1 MKQIKRRL
9 LTVALAVTVCCMG
22 LSACDSSNSENVPP
36 EGSDS
41 AKTAG
46 FIETGSFDSNDTW
59 AFYWYLCGS
68 DLESGNGAAT
78 SDLDEMLAVELPPNV
93 QVIIQTGGAQQWQNN
108 IVDAGKTQRYLYSSD
123 GLELVDEQPVANFG
137 DAQTLADFL
146 GFCAENYPADH
157 TMVSFW
163 NHGGGSV
170 SGAAFDELHNFD
182 SLTLDEMYQAFESV
196 YELSEE
202 TPPFELVG
210 FDTCL
215 MATIDV
221 AYTFSDIGRY
231 LVASQE
237 LEPSTGWY
245 YSGWLQALADNPAMN
260 GAGLG
265 KAICDSYVEGCE
277 QYGVADDI
285 TLSVVDL
292 SKMDRIMAAYNNLGK
307 EALSLAAD
315 DPVFFSEFG
324 RAASRAE
331 NYGGN
336 TPDEGYTNMV
346 DLGHL
351 VRNSK
356 NILPENAQ
364 SVLDALDEAVV
375 YRVNGPYR
383 EQATG
388 LSCYYSYNGDADN
401 YAGYTQIGASEPFIY
416 LYGYELGGELPDE
429 GMQYVSDMGYE
440 ALPEI
445 PNLNNTGTNLEDFPL
460 TVSEDGNAV
469 MELGSDI
476 SNLLKGVYFQL
487 YYVDEEED
495 IILMLG
501 RDNDIDMD
509 WENGIF
515 QDNFRGVWGAI
526 DGYLCYMEIV
536 YEGDNYNL
544 YSIPILLNG
553 EEYHLR
559 VVYSYT
565 EEAYQIL
572 GARKGLDDN
581 GMADKNMVQ
590 LKPGDEITTLH
601 YVQTISG
608 EEDDLQQVPIDTFAV
623 TETTSFAEEDMG
635 DGTFMMM
642 FEMVDASSE
651 SYFSDLVE
659 FTVEGDTIYTESLS

>member
-9 LTVALAVTVCCMG
+9 LAAALAITVCCMG
-22 LSACDSSNSENVPP
+22 LSACDSSHLEDAPP

-93 QVIIQTGGAQQWQNN
+93 QVVIQTGGAQQWQND
-108 IVDAGKTQRYLYSSD
+108 IVDASKTQRYLYSSD

-137 DAQTLADFL
+137 DAQTLSDFL

-202 TPPFELVG
+202 NPPFELVG

-245 YSGWLQALADNPAMN
+245 YSGWLQALADNPAMS
-260 GAGLG
+260 GAELG
-265 KAICDSYVEGCE
+265 RAICDNYVEGCE

-292 SKMDRIMAAYNNLGK
+292 SKMERIMAAYNNLGK

-351 VRNSK
+351 VRNSE

-364 SVLDALDEAVV
+364 SVLNALDEAVV

-383 EQATG
+383 EQSTG
-388 LSCYYSYNGDADN
+388 LSCYYSYNGDVDD
-401 YAGYTQIGASEPFIY
+401 YTGYTQIGASEPFIY
-416 LYGYELGGELPDE
+416 LYGYELGGELTDE
-429 GMQYVSDMGYE
+429 GMQYVNEMGYE
-440 ALPEI
+440 TLPEI
-445 PNLNNTGTNLEDFPL
+445 PNLSNTDTNLEDFPL

-509 WENGIF
+509 WGNGIF

-553 EEYHLR
+553 EEYHVR

-608 EEDDLQQVPIDTFAV
+608 EEDDLQQVPIDTFTV

-659 FTVEGDTIYTESLS
+659 FTVEGDTIYTASLS